1 VSARTPAERL
11 QRIEQIL
18 ASSTPAL
25 TLTPLD
31 PRDAATNH
39 LQVAP
44 LERMRQLTVELQA
57 RSDNGQDEVDAL
69 AMRLLLN
76 DYATAVAHLRAVAR
90 DAGDRIDAAAAPL
103 NEARRAIW
111 RAEKALRQQ
120 PPAASDGAADEAA
133 GEAAEEAAS

>member
-1 VSARTPAERL
+1 MSARTPAERL

-25 TLTPLD
+25 TLAPLD

-39 LQVAP
+39 LQAAP
-44 LERMRQLTVELQA
+44 LERMRQLTLELQA
-57 RSDNGQDEVDAL
+57 RSDGAQEDVDAL

-76 DYATAVAHLRAVAR
+76 DYSSAVAHLRAVAR
-90 DAGDRIDAAAAPL
+90 DAAERIDAAAAPL

-111 RAEKALRQQ
+111 RAEKLRRPQ
-120 PPAASDGAADEAA
+120 PDAPDDEAA
-133 GEAAEEAAS
+133 E

>member
-1 VSARTPAERL
+1 MSARTPAERL

-25 TLTPLD
+25 TLAPLD

-39 LQVAP
+39 LQAAP

-57 RSDNGQDEVDAL
+57 RSDEGEDEVDAL

-90 DAGDRIDAAAAPL
+90 DAGDRIEAAAAPL
-103 NEARRAIW
+103 VEARRAIW
-111 RAEKALRQQ
+111 RAEKLLQ
-120 PPAASDGAADEAA
+120 PKPAAAADEPAD
-133 GEAAEEAAS
+133 